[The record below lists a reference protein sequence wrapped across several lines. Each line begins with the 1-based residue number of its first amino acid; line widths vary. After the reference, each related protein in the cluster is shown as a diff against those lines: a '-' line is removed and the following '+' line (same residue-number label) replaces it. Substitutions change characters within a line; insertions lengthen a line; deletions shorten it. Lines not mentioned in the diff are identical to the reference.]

1 MAFKTDL
8 ESLEPP
14 TANGSIKSRAKEPF
28 FDPMRRKLHIEE

>member
-8 ESLEPP
+8 ESLELP
-14 TANGSIKSRAKEPF
+14 TVGGNIKARAKKPI

>member
-14 TANGSIKSRAKEPF
+14 TANGNIKARAKEPT
-28 FDPMRRKLHIEE
+28 FDPMRRKLHMEE

>member
-14 TANGSIKSRAKEPF
+14 TANGSVKAGAKEPI
-28 FDPMRRKLHIEE
+28 FDPMRRKLHMEE